1 MNNRN
6 NKPYNVTIIYDD
18 PKNETGVPV
27 DVSPASVREGAE
39 PLAPWQIAL
48 LFGAALFLL
57 WVGGA
62 FSWFLGAE
70 KMTIQ
75 KKPESAGSLKNPFDN
90 ISLEASAAFVF
101 DIQKQKALYAKNEET
116 QLPLASL
123 TKLVTALIAD
133 ETLPESDTLTVD
145 KDAIAEEGDN
155 GLLVGERWRKKDLIG
170 LTLLASSND
179 GAHALASAVEAFQ
192 KANAAQAT
200 STTNHSADAEDTGQ
214 APHDTSFV
222 SVMNVR
228 AETLGMNQT
237 YFLNAIGLDMHEK
250 ESGAYGSARDVAV
263 LLAYILRTRPDIFE
277 ATQYEK
283 KTFTS
288 EDGVA
293 HELKNTNERI
303 FAVPG
308 LVASKT
314 GFTDIAGGNLAVLF
328 EAGPMYPIAVVVL
341 GSSVEGRF
349 NDVEQLA
356 AATLQYVTARSN

>member
-18 PKNETGVPV
+18 PKKETGVPA
-27 DVSPASVREGAE
+27 DVSPVAIREGRE

-62 FSWFLGAE
+62 FPWFLEGE
-70 KMTIQ
+70 KRAIQ
-75 KKPESAGSLKNPFDN
+75 KEQESVASLKNPFDR
-90 ISLEASAAFVF
+90 ILLEASAAFVF
-101 DIQKQKALYAKNEET
+101 DIQKQKALYAKNEEK

-123 TKLVTALIAD
+123 TKLVAALIAE
-133 ETLPESDTLTVD
+133 ETLPESGILTVD

-179 GAHALASAVEAFQ
+179 GTHALASAVEAFQ
-192 KANAAQAT
+192 KANAARAT
-200 STTNHSADAEDTGQ
+200 STPNHSSDTEDTGQ
-214 APHDTSFV
+214 ATHDASFV
-222 SVMNVR
+222 SAMNAR
-228 AETLGMNQT
+228 AKALGMKQT
-237 YFLNAIGLDMHEK
+237 YFLNANGLDMHEK
-250 ESGAYGSARDVAV
+250 ESGAYGSARDIAA
-263 LLAYILRTRPDIFE
+263 LLAYILREHPDIFE

-283 KTFTS
+283 KTFIS

-328 EAGPMYPIAVVVL
+328 EAGPMYPVAVVVL

-349 NDVEQLA
+349 SDIEKLV
-356 AATLQYVTARSN
+356 AATLGYLHQ